1 MRDVGFEITDHNP
14 DYVVVGE
21 SDNYSH
27 EDICLATRL
36 VHKGARL
43 ICTNSDVA
51 DPVENGAIEPSGGA
65 WVSVIEVATGKKA
78 YFPGKPNPLMMRS
91 ALDRLNLHS
100 SEAVMIG
107 DRMET
112 DILSGIE
119 SNLNPVLV
127 LSGVTK
133 QGDLDKFPYR
143 PYLVLDD
150 VGDIPPDEFD
160 EENPEVD
167 DEEDK
172 S

>member
-1 MRDVGFEITDHNP
+1 MEDVGFTITDKNP
-14 DYVVVGE
+14 DYVVLGE
-21 SDNYSH
+21 SDEYSH
-27 EDICLATRL
+27 KDIIKATQL
-36 VHKGARL
+36 VHAGARL
-43 ICTNSDVA
+43 ICTNSDVS
-51 DPVENGAIEPSGGA
+51 DPVENGSIEPSGGA

-112 DILSGIE
+112 DILTGIE
-119 SNLNPVLV
+119 SNLNPLLV

-133 QGDLDKFPYR
+133 ESDLEKYPYR
-143 PYLVLDD
+143 PYLVLDN
-150 VGDIPPDEFD
+150 VGDIPPLDFQ
-160 EENPEVD
+160 
-167 DEEDK
+167 